1 MELADT
7 AVLSTEVLLTL
18 SAVTSPSVHGMASF
32 YCNSIFLFKL
42 VDQEW
47 RHLVRIARQLRSWW
61 LRIKPCTHRV
71 VHVNALQRIR
81 VLLVTSL
88 AALLHHGGTIL
99 LGSEDGKLPGWA
111 DLALRHEFR
120 T

>member
-1 MELADT
+1 M
-7 AVLSTEVLLTL
+7 
-18 SAVTSPSVHGMASF
+18 
-32 YCNSIFLFKL
+32 
-42 VDQEW
+42 DQQR
-47 RHLVRIARQLRSWW
+47 RHLVRIARQHRPWGLWV
-61 LRIKPCTHRV
+61 KPRTHGV

-81 VLLVTSL
+81 VLLVSSL